1 MAIANRLRRTGHTV
15 AAALRRRD
23 GLAAFLFGVFG
34 YPLLYLASLGHLAL
48 GARGRSLQVVDDPL
62 TRALRPTRPFSFE
75 PVARVAVDPV
85 ALLVSPLDIGVALV
99 LAVLVGANLAVA
111 VVIWRS
117 PAACG
122 IERSAGLLASVPAL
136 LTGATCC
143 GPAVFFAIGVG
154 TTGALVTAFGY
165 ATPVT
170 ALLLVGSLI
179 LVARPI
185 PERPLRTDG

>member
-1 MAIANRLRRTGHTV
+1 MPIPDRLRLTGRTV
-15 AAALRRRD
+15 ATALRRRD
-23 GLAAFLFGVFG
+23 GRAVFLVGALG

-48 GARGRSLQVVDDPL
+48 GGRGWSVRVVDDPL

-75 PVARVAVDPV
+75 PVARVVVEPV
-85 ALLVSPLDIGVALV
+85 SLLVSPLDVGVASV

-111 VVIWRS
+111 VVVWRS

-122 IERSAGLLASVPAL
+122 VERSAGLLASIPAL

-143 GPAVFFAIGVG
+143 GPAVLFVVGVG
-154 TTGALVTAFGY
+154 ATGALVTALGY

-170 ALLLVGSLI
+170 ALLLVGSLV
-179 LVARPI
+179 LVARPV
-185 PERPLRTDG
+185 PPTQD